1 MELLIFLVVP
11 VAVGV
16 LQYKL
21 TASCRPAWVKWI
33 PFLSVLGLAVLT
45 LLARPWGL
53 VFAALLGSGA
63 FSIPLWGWAILL
75 MALTALFILAIR
87 YSGRIEDRLLAWIY
101 TI

>member
-45 LLARPWGL
+45 LLATFNRIDLPHTYFFDDPSMFPLPDYVYLAVISCSTLCGITLGAL
-53 VFAALLGSGA
+53 VG
-63 FSIPLWGWAILL
+63 
-75 MALTALFILAIR
+75 TARTA
-87 YSGRIEDRLLAWIY
+87 EE
-101 TI
+101 